1 MSGAAVTPGRDAR
14 RDTAGVIAPP
24 PLIYLAGLGLGLLL
38 EALLPGASL
47 TDLFSGGHGDH
58 IAGVL
63 RWTLGGS
70 LLVAGVALMAWWVAS
85 FRRAETPMPPWEPT
99 TALVTSGPYLVSRN
113 PAYLSDA
120 LIYIAVAVLADA
132 LWVLLPLPLVL
143 LVMQQGVIKREE
155 RYLERR
161 FGQGYLDFKARRR
174 RWL

>member
-1 MSGAAVTPGRDAR
+1 MEASE

-24 PLIYLAGLGLGLLL
+24 PLIYLGGLGIGFLL
-38 EALLPGASL
+38 EAVLPGASL
-47 TDLFSGGHGDH
+47 GV
-58 IAGVL
+58 GVL
-63 RWTLGGS
+63 RWVLGGS
-70 LLVAGVALMAWWVAS
+70 LLVAGVALMSWWVAS

-99 TALVTSGPYLVSRN
+99 TALVTSGPFVLTRN

-132 LWVLLPLPLVL
+132 PWVLLPLPLVL
-143 LVMQQGVIKREE
+143 VVMNQGVIKREE

-161 FGQGYLDFKARRR
+161 FGQQYLDFKARRR